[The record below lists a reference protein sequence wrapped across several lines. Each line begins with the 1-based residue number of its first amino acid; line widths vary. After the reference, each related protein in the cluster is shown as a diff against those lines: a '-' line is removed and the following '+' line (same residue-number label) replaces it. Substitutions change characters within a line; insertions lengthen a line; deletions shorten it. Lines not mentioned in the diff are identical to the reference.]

1 MVPMFFKKEL
11 QPCKVVNGFYI
22 REKKHSDL
30 QIGRQK
36 MDAERV
42 YMYQYNPETGK
53 SVFYPYNGTIV
64 HANSLD
70 ELRNAMRREY
80 SYLKRIDK

>member
-1 MVPMFFKKEL
+1 MFFKKEL
-11 QPCKVVNGFYI
+11 QPRKVVNVFYI

-42 YMYQYNPETGK
+42 YMYLYNPETGK
-53 SVFYPYNGTIV
+53 HEGQWCYPSKIQ
-64 HANSLD
+64 
-70 ELRNAMRREY
+70 
-80 SYLKRIDK
+80 